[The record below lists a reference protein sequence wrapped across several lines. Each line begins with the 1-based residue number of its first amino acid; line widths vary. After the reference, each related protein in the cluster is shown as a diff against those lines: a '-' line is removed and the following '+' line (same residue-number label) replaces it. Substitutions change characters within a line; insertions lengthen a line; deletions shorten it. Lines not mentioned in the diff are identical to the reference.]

1 MDNSPI
7 YLDTLQE
14 EKYLLPVEIAFN
26 RRLCELIEFIDS
38 YDLNYEEIGVFG
50 SYARGQYKANSDIDI
65 CVIGEQPERGIL
77 ADIRC
82 GAEERKADVVFV
94 SREYFE
100 HSDALMAKNI
110 RRDFRR
116 VRKCKE

>member
-1 MDNSPI
+1 MLDTPI
-7 YLDTLQE
+7 YLDTLNT
-14 EKYLLPVEIAFN
+14 EKNLLPVELAFN
-26 RRLCELIEFIDS
+26 RRLCEMIEFIDS
-38 YDLNYEEIGVFG
+38 YHLDYEEIGVFG

-65 CVIGEQPERGIL
+65 CIIGAQPDRGTL

-94 SREYFE
+94 TREYLE
-100 HSDALMAKNI
+100 NSDALMAKNI

-116 VRKCKE
+116 VVKCRE